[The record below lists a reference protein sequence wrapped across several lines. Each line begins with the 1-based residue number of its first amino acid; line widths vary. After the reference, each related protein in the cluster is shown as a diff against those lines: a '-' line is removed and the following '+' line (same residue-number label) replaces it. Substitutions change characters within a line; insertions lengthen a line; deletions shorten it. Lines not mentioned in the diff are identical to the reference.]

1 MDEQKEA
8 IMNLNHG
15 ARFVQTQRRSGL
27 SVIYVV
33 LFLLV
38 LVGFVSLAVDIG
50 RSRVTRLELQTTAD
64 AAARAAA
71 SGMQVAPT
79 GVDLAIQRAVDVA
92 ELNTSMDVANGP
104 GQHGGR
110 QDNPVVLDRDEDIE
124 FGIWRPERTWKQID
138 DSPNSPVDERREAN
152 AVRVWGRRT
161 DSFIQTHADGSHSN
175 IQRNTGLPLIFG
187 PVIGVY
193 RANIEVRSIASL
205 TGGRT
210 SGWGFVG
217 LHSITLNG
225 TPTTDSYDA
234 SKETY
239 PGVGGANKDG
249 GLASNGDINLIG
261 RATVWGDVRPGV
273 EGSIKPMPLGSSVSV
288 TGYMSPLSSPV
299 PVPLTPGFNP
309 PEENDNDLADP
320 ANLIAGGNLNGK
332 KDGQLPGRPGN
343 KGANYVLKSW
353 NTKADV
359 TIRNDQGPVNIFISG
374 SLKQTGQAKIII
386 QSKTG
391 SKVTFWVNGDFDEEG
406 GGIIYSGLPAN
417 LEINL
422 CKAGSEANLGGNADL
437 YAHVN
442 APASDVTV
450 DGTSAFFGS
459 IMAWDLTVGG
469 TPALHYDQ
477 SITPKTEDYKI
488 HLVK

>member
-1 MDEQKEA
+1 MK
-8 IMNLNHG
+8 LTHG
-15 ARFVQTQRRSGL
+15 ARFVPVQRRSGL

-64 AAARAAA
+64 AAARAAV
-71 SGMQVAPT
+71 SGMQVAPD

-110 QDNPVVLDRDEDIE
+110 QDTPVVLDRDEDID
-124 FGIWRPERTWKQID
+124 FGIWRPDRTWMQID

-161 DSFIQTHADGSHSN
+161 DSFIQTHADGSHTS

-193 RANIEVRSIASL
+193 HANIEVRSIASL

-217 LHSITLNG
+217 LDSIKVNG
-225 TPTTDSYDA
+225 TTKTDSYDA

-239 PGVGGANKDG
+239 PGVDGANKDG
-249 GLASNGDINLIG
+249 GIASNGDINLVG
-261 RATVWGDVRPGV
+261 RATVWGDVRPGIN
-273 EGSIKPMPLGSSVSV
+273 GSILPMPLGSSVSV
-288 TGYMSPLSSPV
+288 SGYMSPLSDPLPV
-299 PVPLTPGFNP
+299 PPTPGFNP
-309 PEENDNDLADP
+309 PETNDNGLADP

-332 KDGQLPGRPGN
+332 KNGVLPGRPGT
-343 KGANYVLKSW
+343 GANYVLKSW
-353 NTKADV
+353 NTQADV
-359 TIRNDQGPVNIFISG
+359 TIRNDQGPVNIYISG
-374 SLKQTGQAKIII
+374 NLKQTGQAKIII
-386 QSKTG
+386 QSNTG
-391 SKVTFWVNGDFDEEG
+391 SKVTFWMNGDFDEEG

-422 CKAGSEANLGGNADL
+422 CKPGSQANLAGNADL

-442 APASDVTV
+442 GPASDITV
-450 DGTSAFFGS
+450 DGTAAFFGS
-459 IMAWDLTVGG
+459 IMGRTLTVSG
-469 TPALHYDQ
+469 TPALHYDE
-477 SITPKTEDYKI
+477 SNRPTTEDYKI